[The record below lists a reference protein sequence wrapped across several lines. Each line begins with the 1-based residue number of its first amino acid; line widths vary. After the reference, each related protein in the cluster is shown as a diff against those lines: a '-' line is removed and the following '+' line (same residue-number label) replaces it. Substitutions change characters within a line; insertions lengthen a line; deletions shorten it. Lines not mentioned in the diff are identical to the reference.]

1 MNVFSNVQ
9 DTFIYSTVHS
19 LSDIFIHTKGTV
31 EKYHE
36 KYCTNQSQEIS
47 GEQLIATKVLVD
59 LFFFF
64 FMNMTL
70 MCEIFPNLK

>member
-47 GEQLIATKVLVD
+47 GDRLIVTKVLVD
-59 LFFFF
+59 LFFFV
-64 FMNMTL
+64 FMNKTL